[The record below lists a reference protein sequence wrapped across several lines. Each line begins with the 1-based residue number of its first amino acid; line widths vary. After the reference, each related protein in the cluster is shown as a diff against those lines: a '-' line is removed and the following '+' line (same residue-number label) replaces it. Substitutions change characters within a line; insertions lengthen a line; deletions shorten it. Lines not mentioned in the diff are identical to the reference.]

1 MGLAIAK
8 ALSERLNGRLA
19 LIEND
24 QGTCFE
30 LIVPARLIAR

>member
-24 QGTCFE
+24 RSTCFE